1 MTFSPDALSGEQP
14 PEPEQVEQKEFE
26 PVIPR
31 GWTFLKHGTNLLKW
45 GDVNPY
51 NSDEIELGSSLSV
64 ISQEQFLQDQRG
76 GGQYNTT
83 RSYSAESKPEDL
95 SEEEFTKRNKPFE
108 IRVIFFQDHA
118 RTIVDPE
125 YRLGL
130 DKETMD
136 KIKKIYFLNSQQG
149 RHPLIPRKEVLVK
162 LGQIQEGGQD
172 VFYFVP
178 KSLLEVYSKES
189 GFQNVENKKYE

>member
-1 MTFSPDALSGEQP
+1 MAFNPDVLNEDDIISQESLEKKEV
-14 PEPEQVEQKEFE
+14 EPAV
-26 PVIPR
+26 PR

-51 NSDEIELGSSLSV
+51 NSNEIELRSSLSV
-64 ISQEQFLQDQRG
+64 ISKEQFEQDQRG
-76 GGQYNTT
+76 GSQYNTT
-83 RSYSAESKPEDL
+83 RSYSTEAKPEDM
-95 SEEEFTKRNKPFE
+95 SEEEFAQRNKPFE

-125 YRLGL
+125 YRRGL

-136 KIKKIYFLNSQQG
+136 KIKKVYFLNSQQG
-149 RHPLIPRKEVLVK
+149 RHPVLPRKEVLVK

-172 VFYFVP
+172 VFYFIP
-178 KSLLEVYSKES
+178 KTLVDVYSKEA
-189 GFQNVENKKYE
+189 GLKNPPV